1 MNLLADVR
9 ILVLKRGLEPLRAYR
24 SLVPETSVSTNFTTS
39 AHSTK
44 FKSSTARFV
53 SSKNNE
59 FHFQD
64 KAGGVGEIG
73 QPTYSDE

>member
-1 MNLLADVR
+1 
-9 ILVLKRGLEPLRAYR
+9 
-24 SLVPETSVSTNFTTS
+24 
-39 AHSTK
+39 
-44 FKSSTARFV
+44 V

-73 QPTYSDE
+73 QPTYSKA